1 MFRNLSVLYCLAL
14 LASCNFQKSTN
25 TQESAQEQEISSD
38 SIKVFLREKNFD
50 IVANAQVV
58 ITYEIKKTLIDGT
71 TDEYSNKV
79 VLKDTLTLQKSEIL
93 LSFLKND
100 ASYDWTEEG
109 PFTDFNPAR
118 QFLVR
123 NESQRIILLIDA
135 NADKMGFINLEG
147 QKVVKLSTDFS
158 RLLSTL

>member
-1 MFRNLSVLYCLAL
+1 MNS
-14 LASCNFQKSTN
+14 KGN
-25 TQESAQEQEISSD
+25 TEEQEISSD
-38 SIKVFLREKNFD
+38 KIKVFLREKNFD
-50 IVANAQVV
+50 IVANAELVV
-58 ITYEIKKTLIDGT
+58 AYDIKKTHIEGT
-71 TDEYSNKV
+71 TNEYSNKV